1 MGIEQISENDAFA
14 YNCENSTMPST
25 SDSKKDSCDILERLM
40 YYYPSTAMTSQD
52 SNFNKKLLIDIPSP
66 LH

>member
-1 MGIEQISENDAFA
+1 
-14 YNCENSTMPST
+14 MPST